1 MNVTPKLVLARLSLH
16 RRARLA
22 RHLGLPR
29 SSPRA
34 ASLLT
39 SGCLAGQVGDDKD
52 VAGAA
57 QSTTSDTDD
66 HFNVPAGTVVTAD
79 LKSGTTMSL
88 DGTTNGIPI
97 TVTCTRFTAS
107 AKTSTTGAQHD
118 LAVPDVQR
126 VHRQPHRQRYDPDAR
141 TNGDWRLAEVDTPAD
156 DGQPEPNA
164 TGDKMKIGLPKA
176 GATERSSL
184 VSGRTLTFAP
194 NAVAP

>member
-1 MNVTPKLVLARLSLH
+1 
-16 RRARLA
+16 
-22 RHLGLPR
+22 
-29 SSPRA
+29 
-34 ASLLT
+34 
-39 SGCLAGQVGDDKD
+39 
-52 VAGAA
+52 
-57 QSTTSDTDD
+57 
-66 HFNVPAGTVVTAD
+66 AD

-141 TNGDWRLAEVDTPAD
+141 TNGDWRLAEVDTTA
-156 DGQPEPNA
+156 
-164 TGDKMKIGLPKA
+164 DKMKIGLPKA